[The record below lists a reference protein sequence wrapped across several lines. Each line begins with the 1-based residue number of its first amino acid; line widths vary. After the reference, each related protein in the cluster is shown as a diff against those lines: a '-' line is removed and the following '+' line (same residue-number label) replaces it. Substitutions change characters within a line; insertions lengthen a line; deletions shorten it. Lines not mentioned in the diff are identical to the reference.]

1 MALAAQLFVNDS
13 RLHRKRSTRTIQ
25 VRNNLRA
32 LMRCLSVAYTT
43 EFADVVI
50 RACHIVA
57 NEHFVAFN
65 EDYNAEVGYRNLR
78 CYCIC
83 LVP

>member
-1 MALAAQLFVNDS
+1 
-13 RLHRKRSTRTIQ
+13 
-25 VRNNLRA
+25 
-32 LMRCLSVAYTT
+32 MRCLSVAYTT

-65 EDYNAEVGYRNLR
+65 EDYNAEVRYRHLHCNG
-78 CYCIC
+78 IF